1 MPIEV
6 ADMHDEDLMLRFNT
20 FTAWAEF
27 LSVETAKA
35 LAEEERLEDL
45 LEEQKALA
53 VLEGTLGL
61 NKDRAKG
68 VLDTRDLRLKYRTA
82 RNVRKLLEAKS
93 SNCVRD
99 AAALSRELTRRTDI
113 AEGQRGKRY
122 GP

>member
-6 ADMHDEDLMLRFNT
+6 ADMHDDDLMLRFNT
-20 FTAWAEF
+20 FTSWAEF

-35 LAEEERLEDL
+35 LAEEERLEDA
-45 LEEQKALA
+45 LEEQKAMA

-68 VLDTRDLRLKYRTA
+68 VLDTRDLRLKYRVA
-82 RNVRKLLEAKS
+82 RNVRKLVEAKAT
-93 SNCVRD
+93 NCIRN
-99 AAALSRELTRRTDI
+99 AAALSRELTRRTTI

-122 GP
+122 GA